1 MNWHLEP
8 IFMDS
13 RMEGFQGKTNG
24 FEGVYTEVHNRKTAC
39 FDTESTHYGI
49 HEDRFLDP
57 PPIQRLKTAIRL
69 PHLNEPFYLTGL
81 KSTRL
86 DAQAFG
92 KVLVYVAGL
101 GGCLEWATP
110 FWQDVIQDGII
121 DSVIGID
128 LRLKEAFQIDTSD
141 AFFWSGISLGAMS
154 SLHALEST
162 QDQYQGIALLVPA
175 FKGSPQTYTL
185 GYVLRT
191 LGKTLTASKTSS
203 LTLPYTVDAIT
214 QCPIVREVHRQKQ
227 GTPKIAHPL
236 GFMASILP
244 WQLKV
249 KRQLKH
255 IHRPVLLMTAGQ
267 DVICDT
273 PTMHRYAEAFAHPT
287 RVHRV
292 HFPSLYH
299 DILLEPERHLLK
311 KPLKA
316 WIDSCLNLL

>member
-1 MNWHLEP
+1 MNP
-8 IFMDS
+8 IVALP
-13 RMEGFQGKTNG
+13 T
-24 FEGVYTEVHNRKTAC
+24 
-39 FDTESTHYGI
+39 
-49 HEDRFLDP
+49 
-57 PPIQRLKTAIRL
+57 IQRLKSEIRL

-86 DAQAFG
+86 DAQDFG
-92 KVLVYVAGL
+92 KILVYVAGL

-110 FWQDVIQDGII
+110 FWQDVIEDGII

-128 LRLKEAFQIDTSD
+128 LRTFGVNQHFPATSLADCIQDLRHLSHVDVLKEAFQIDTTD

-154 SLHALEST
+154 SLHALEAT

-175 FKGSPQTYTL
+175 FKGSPQTYTPS
-185 GYVLRT
+185 YIIRT
-191 LGKTLTASKTSS
+191 LSKTLTASADSV

-214 QCPIVREVHRQKQ
+214 QCPIVRDVHRQKQ
-227 GTPKIAHPL
+227 GTPHIEHPL
-236 GFMASILP
+236 GFMTSILP

-249 KRQLKH
+249 KQQLKR

-287 RVHRV
+287 QVHRV

-311 KPLKA
+311 KPLQA
-316 WIDSCLNLL
+316 WIQSCLSRLDHRGFRTTD